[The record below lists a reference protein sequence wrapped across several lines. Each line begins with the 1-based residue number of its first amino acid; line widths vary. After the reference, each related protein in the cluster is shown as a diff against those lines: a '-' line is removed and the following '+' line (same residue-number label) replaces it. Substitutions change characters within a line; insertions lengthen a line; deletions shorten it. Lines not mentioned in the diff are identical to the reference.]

1 MRDPKRIPEILK
13 LLEREW
19 LKYPDLRFFQFVD
32 ALKLK
37 LPNEISGLSRDFFY
51 TEDDN
56 LIDVLTDEEIGFNYG
71 Y

>member
-1 MRDPKRIPEILK
+1 MRNPNRIPKVLK
-13 LLEREW
+13 LLEQEW
-19 LKYPDLRFFQFVD
+19 LKNPDLRFFQFVE
-32 ALKLK
+32 ALKFK
-37 LPNEISGLSRDFFY
+37 LPNEMEGVSRDFFY